1 MNSQNVNIS
10 IPSDQLEAVQAYLQT
25 LQIGDPPAT
34 TVAETPNEQVYDPTF
49 FCGQEYEVKDVIDHK
64 NDGPSWEF
72 LIRWSNG
79 TESWIADDECNC
91 EVFISEYLHRL
102 GINTVYIFCRVSTK
116 NQSRT
121 DCVSLDAQLDEL
133 LPLAHQILA
142 HQIGCQRIKVIKISK
157 GAYKKVPKE
166 MLDICEAAQAG
177 DHVLIYRVDRLSRN
191 IFDFLKEIEE
201 LRYRGVTVYSHQD
214 HLTYNNISERTEFAQ
229 KILDAQKESELI
241 GKRVKTSIEF
251 RKRRGDHVGSV
262 PYGKIHARDSNGKM
276 VVVDNLDEIDL
287 IKKIKNMQ
295 GWPQDVA
302 NYLNSEGVKKRGLFW
317 SENMV
322 TSLRNKF
329 DRDGKRI

>member
-25 LQIGDPPAT
+25 LQIGDPPA

-191 IFDFLKEIEE
+191 IFDFLKEIED
-201 LRYRGVTVYSHQD
+201 LRYRGVTVYS
-214 HLTYNNISERTEFAQ
+214 TRI
-229 KILDAQKESELI
+229 ILPTIIYLREPSLLKRYWTRR
-241 GKRVKTSIEF
+241 KRV
-251 RKRRGDHVGSV
+251 
-262 PYGKIHARDSNGKM
+262 
-276 VVVDNLDEIDL
+276 
-287 IKKIKNMQ
+287 
-295 GWPQDVA
+295 
-302 NYLNSEGVKKRGLFW
+302 NSLERGLRHPLSSVKGGAIMLVLFHMERYTREIPMARW
-317 SENMV
+317 L
-322 TSLRNKF
+322 SLTIWMRST
-329 DRDGKRI
+329 

>member
-25 LQIGDPPAT
+25 LQIADPPAA
-34 TVAETPNEQVYDPTF
+34 VDTPSEQVYDPTF
-49 FCGQEYEVKDVIDHK
+49 FCGQDYEVKEVIGHR
-64 NDGPSWEF
+64 NTGTSWEF
-72 LIRWSNG
+72 LIRWTDG
-79 TESWIADDECNC
+79 TESWIIDDECNC
-91 EVFISEYLHRL
+91 EVLISEYLHKL

-116 NQSRT
+116 NQSRQ

-133 LPLAHQILA
+133 LPLAHQT
-142 HQIGCQRIKVIKISK
+142 GCQRIKVIKISK

-166 MLDICEAAQAG
+166 MLDICEAAQNG

-191 IFDFLKEIEE
+191 IFDFLKEIED
-201 LRYRGVTVYSHQD
+201 LRDRGVTVYSHQD
-214 HLTYNNISERTEFAQ
+214 ELTYNDIFQRTEFAQ

-262 PYGKIHARDSNGKM
+262 PYGKMHARDSNGKM
-276 VVVDNLDEIDL
+276 VVVDNVEEIET

-302 NYLNSEGVKKRGLFW
+302 NYLNSEGIKKRGRYW

-322 TSLRNKF
+322 TNLRIQF